1 MQSPSHRRQN
11 QKGNAF
17 VESALVLGIFVFVL
31 VGIVDFA
38 QILHVHQ
45 SLVERVRSVARTA
58 VVQNLTADQIRD
70 RIVYGRPVE
79 EGATLADMPS
89 GFMGLR
95 REHVT
100 VQILDRTYNEHR
112 LVVDVNGV
120 PIIILSPLIYGQGRN
135 LPLRITIPL
144 EEP

>member
-1 MQSPSHRRQN
+1 MRISSRRQN
-11 QKGNAF
+11 QRGNALI
-17 VESALVLGIFVFVL
+17 ESALVLGLFVFVL
-31 VGIVDFA
+31 VGIMDFA

-58 VVQNLTADQIRD
+58 VVQNLAVEEIRD
-70 RIVYGRPVE
+70 RIVYGQSIDIRTE
-79 EGATLADMPS
+79 AGLMPA

-100 VQILDRTYNEHR
+100 VEILDRTYSEQR

-120 PIIILSPLIYGQGRN
+120 PIIILSPLMAGQGKN

>member
-1 MQSPSHRRQN
+1 MRISSRRQN
-11 QKGNAF
+11 QRGNALI
-17 VESALVLGIFVFVL
+17 ESALVLGLFVFVL

-58 VVQNLTADQIRD
+58 VVQNLTVEEIRD
-70 RIVYGRPVE
+70 RIVYGQSMDIRTE
-79 EGATLADMPS
+79 AGLMPA

-100 VQILDRTYNEHR
+100 VEILDQTYNEQR

-120 PIIILSPLIYGQGRN
+120 PIIILSPLMAGQGKN

>member
-1 MQSPSHRRQN
+1 MRISSRRQN
-11 QKGNAF
+11 QRGNALI
-17 VESALVLGIFVFVL
+17 ESALVLGLFVFVL

-58 VVQNLTADQIRD
+58 VVQNLSVEEIRD
-70 RIVYGRPVE
+70 RIVYGQSMDIRTE
-79 EGATLADMPS
+79 AGLMPA

-100 VQILDRTYNEHR
+100 VEILDRTYNEQR

-120 PIIILSPLIYGQGRN
+120 PIIILSPLMAGQGKN

>member
-1 MQSPSHRRQN
+1 MRISSRRQN
-11 QKGNAF
+11 QRGNALI
-17 VESALVLGIFVFVL
+17 ESALVLGLFVFVL
-31 VGIVDFA
+31 VGIMDFA

-58 VVQNLTADQIRD
+58 VVQNLAVEEIRD
-70 RIVYGRPVE
+70 RIVYGQSMDIRTE
-79 EGATLADMPS
+79 AGLMPA

-100 VQILDRTYNEHR
+100 VEILDRTYSEQR

-120 PIIILSPLIYGQGRN
+120 PIIILSPLMAGQGKN

>member
-1 MQSPSHRRQN
+1 MRISSRRQN
-11 QKGNAF
+11 QRGNALI
-17 VESALVLGIFVFVL
+17 ESALVLGLFVFVL
-31 VGIVDFA
+31 VGIMDFA

-58 VVQNLTADQIRD
+58 VVQNLTVEEIRD
-70 RIVYGRPVE
+70 RIVYGQSMDIRTE
-79 EGATLADMPS
+79 AGLMPA

-100 VQILDRTYNEHR
+100 VEILDRTYSEQR

-120 PIIILSPLIYGQGRN
+120 PIIILSPLMAGQGKN

>member
-1 MQSPSHRRQN
+1 MRISSRRQN
-11 QKGNAF
+11 QRGNALI
-17 VESALVLGIFVFVL
+17 ESALVLGLFVFVL

-58 VVQNLTADQIRD
+58 VVQNLTVEEIRD
-70 RIVYGRPVE
+70 RIVYGQSMDIRTE
-79 EGATLADMPS
+79 AGLMPA

-100 VQILDRTYNEHR
+100 VEILDRTYNEQR

-120 PIIILSPLIYGQGRN
+120 PIIILSPLMAGQGKN

>member
-11 QKGNAF
+11 QKGNAL

-58 VVQNLTADQIRD
+58 VVQNLTVDQIRD
-70 RIVYGRPVE
+70 RIVYGQTMNDSTTPDV
-79 EGATLADMPS
+79 MPA

>member
-1 MQSPSHRRQN
+1 MRISSRRQN
-11 QKGNAF
+11 QRGNALI
-17 VESALVLGIFVFVL
+17 ESALVLGLFVFVL

-58 VVQNLTADQIRD
+58 VVQNLTVEEIRD
-70 RIVYGRPVE
+70 RIVYGQSMDIRTE
-79 EGATLADMPS
+79 AGLMPA

-100 VQILDRTYNEHR
+100 VEILDRTYSEQR

-120 PIIILSPLIYGQGRN
+120 PIIILSPLMAGQGKN

>member
-1 MQSPSHRRQN
+1 MSISSRRQN
-11 QKGNAF
+11 QRGN
-17 VESALVLGIFVFVL
+17 VLIESALVLGLFVFVL
-31 VGIVDFA
+31 VGIMDFA

-58 VVQNLTADQIRD
+58 VVQNLTVEEIRD
-70 RIVYGRPVE
+70 RIVYGQSMDIRTE
-79 EGATLADMPS
+79 AGLMPA

-100 VQILDRTYNEHR
+100 VEILDRTYNEQR

-120 PIIILSPLIYGQGRN
+120 PIIILSPLMAGQGKN

>member
-1 MQSPSHRRQN
+1 M
-11 QKGNAF
+11 
-17 VESALVLGIFVFVL
+17 
-31 VGIVDFA
+31 DFA

-58 VVQNLTADQIRD
+58 VVQNLAVEEIRD
-70 RIVYGRPVE
+70 RIVYGQSIDIRTE
-79 EGATLADMPS
+79 AGLMPA

-100 VQILDRTYNEHR
+100 VEILDRTYSEQR

-120 PIIILSPLIYGQGRN
+120 PIIILSPLMAGQGKN